1 MKIKNIEQRIWISL
15 EVCIESCY
23 HYHKK
28 MDEGFVPL
36 WFDLRRKAEM
46 SQREILENTSEP
58 EEIAGLSV
66 PVPSSL
72 RRLFLYFISISNL
85 ILENFALVLFG
96 THSSFYLELFLSYPS
111 LSQHFQCSIPQ

>member
-1 MKIKNIEQRIWISL
+1 
-15 EVCIESCY
+15 
-23 HYHKK
+23 

-46 SQREILENTSEP
+46 SQREILENTPEP